1 LGLGVAATWLG
12 AVVLTSV
19 ARRLHRFDRGLI
31 AFERPRAEALVASA
45 AVLAQIAIVAVI
57 FVVRATSPPAPAI
70 EPPARYDVSRLFV
83 QVAIAAATFAPILAV
98 LLLGRQGPSTIGLST
113 RDLGAQVLLGLAV
126 GAVAVLALGKAGA
139 VAAAG
144 GPEAL
149 RLVAFLAVGFEE
161 EIVYRGFLQTRLVA
175 WSGERRGW
183 LLASAAFAL
192 AHVPQ
197 DLASDG
203 LVPMVA
209 VELAL
214 QLVFGLVFGW
224 VALRVGGVWA
234 TGIAHGFADW
244 VGWL

>member
-12 AVVLTSV
+12 AVVLTFV
-19 ARRLHRFDRGLI
+19 ACRLYRFDRNVV
-31 AFERPRAEALVASA
+31 AFERPRAEALVATA
-45 AVLAQIAIVAVI
+45 AVLAQVAIVALL
-57 FVVRATSPPAPAI
+57 FAVRATSPAATPI
-70 EPPARYDVSRLFV
+70 ELPARYDVSRLLV
-83 QVAIAAATFAPILAV
+83 QVAIAAAAFAPILAV
-98 LLLGRQGPSTIGLST
+98 LLLRRQGPATIGLST
-113 RDLGAQVLLGLAV
+113 QDLGAQVLLGLAV
-126 GAVAVLALGKAGA
+126 GTVALFALGKAGA
-139 VAAAG
+139 VAVAG

-161 EIVYRGFLQTRLVA
+161 EIVHRGFLQTRLVA

-197 DLASDG
+197 DVATDG
-203 LVPMVA
+203 LVPIVA

-234 TGIAHGFADW
+234 TGIAHGIADW